1 VLKKDTINFAP
12 VRSVLAGVISS
23 CDHVGTQYK
32 LNGLEVY
39 STGAMSPE
47 RKPDS
52 RRPMN
57 RKRVNKEVKRL
68 SSQHR
73 VSRLK
78 LEAAWSPLLVAAI
91 VDSLQAFLP
100 PHPPFSRILVRVCDR
115 FDRIDLELQA
125 TRAGHDRAS
134 MARYRLFVKL
144 HFFLYSF
151 NFKL

>member
-1 VLKKDTINFAP
+1 MCQHRALGVHSDSCLGDINIRITALVRGIRIVFKKDTINFAP

-91 VDSLQAFLP
+91 VDSLQASLPSHPCFLKDP
-100 PHPPFSRILVRVCDR
+100 CSCMRSIR
-115 FDRIDLELQA
+115 
-125 TRAGHDRAS
+125 S
-134 MARYRLFVKL
+134 YR
-144 HFFLYSF
+144 S
-151 NFKL
+151 